1 MKTKEIKTRELI
13 ESPRKEAN
21 EEKYGVHSDSCICC
35 GRRQND
41 KKTEQKYVHMTTGWE
56 MINTREVEEGT
67 ENIVGTD
74 FQTQGFWPIGNT
86 CAKKYPKG
94 FIFTAKDAKAEPEET
109 PKNPTFNDAEIE
121 IVEPKKEKPVVKKGK
136 AKPKKTKKAKKD
148 LTNSERKEILA
159 EFIETLVAY
168 GYDIK
173 PYLCK
178 HLGYF
183 DYDAVQQSIKDLK
196 KKHEA

>member
-21 EEKYGVHSDSCICC
+21 IEKFGDHSDTCICC
-35 GRRQND
+35 GRRQNE

-56 MINTREVEEGT
+56 MINTPEVEEVT
-67 ENIVGTD
+67 EKIVGTD
-74 FQTQGFWPIGNT
+74 FETQGFWPIGNT
-86 CAKKYPKG
+86 CAKKYPKE
-94 FIFTAKDAKAEPEET
+94 FIFTPKDAKADTEKTPEAEATPEAKEEPT
-109 PKNPTFNDAEIE
+109 PEQPI
-121 IVEPKKEKPVVKKGK
+121 VKKGK
-136 AKPKKTKKAKKD
+136 AKPKKRSKAKKE
-148 LTNSERKEILA
+148 LTNAERKEILA

-183 DYDAVQQSIKDLK
+183 DYDAVREQIKELK
-196 KKHEA
+196 KEHEEA